1 MKLLNTSGRLSP
13 DVGGN
18 EEQSEMTD
26 YDSRRT
32 GNRLLDTGST
42 PVWSTK
48 KYRSYAGLLAF
59 KN

>member
-48 KYRSYAGLLAF
+48 NQKRVV
-59 KN
+59 